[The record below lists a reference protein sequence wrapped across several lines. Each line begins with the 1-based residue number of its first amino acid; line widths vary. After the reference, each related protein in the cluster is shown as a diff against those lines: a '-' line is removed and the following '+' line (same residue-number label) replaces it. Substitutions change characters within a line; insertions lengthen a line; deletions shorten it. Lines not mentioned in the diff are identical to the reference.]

1 MYMGHKVLILVLGLA
16 LPAVVLPASFVLF
29 AQDGG
34 SFTLPAEIHRPQYGE
49 APRFP
54 RDYWI
59 GELGRGEAGEE
70 VYRFARRFLEDLA
83 GGNTEQTPEHIKASL
98 EPLEGLEIR
107 NVRIGGG
114 RIEPDGSVSFM
125 VRFLGREEA
134 VIGEIFL
141 RQREQ
146 PKTVEASE
154 TPETSETLEASE
166 TPETSEILEVSETL
180 EASEAPE
187 IFETPAIPEISA
199 SETSEIPTWYVDD
212 LILDQ
217 RRPLGESRYGPES
230 GDLTPYERFF

>member
-1 MYMGHKVLILVLGLA
+1 MYMGHKVLVLGLA
-16 LPAVVLPASFVLF
+16 LSVVLPAGFVLF

-70 VYRFARRFLEDLA
+70 AYRFARRFVEELA
-83 GGNTEQTPEHIKASL
+83 GGGTGQTPEHIKASL
-98 EPLEGLEIR
+98 GLFEDLEIR

-114 RIEPDGSVSFM
+114 RTEPDGSVSFM

-134 VIGEIFL
+134 VTGEIFL
-141 RQREQ
+141 RQQVQDPE
-146 PKTVEASE
+146 TAETSEVSETSEASE
-154 TPETSETLEASE
+154 TAKTSET
-166 TPETSEILEVSETL
+166 
-180 EASEAPE
+180 
-187 IFETPAIPEISA
+187 SA
-199 SETSEIPTWYVDD
+199 WYVDD

>member
-1 MYMGHKVLILVLGLA
+1 MGHKVLVLGVA
-16 LPAVVLPASFVLF
+16 LSAVVLPASVVLF

-54 RDYWI
+54 KDYWI

-70 VYRFARRFLEDLA
+70 AYRFARRFVEELA
-83 GGNTEQTPEHIKASL
+83 GGGSGQTPEHTKTSL
-98 EPLEGLEIR
+98 EDLEIR

-134 VIGEIFL
+134 VTGEIFL

-146 PKTVEASE
+146 EPETVETSETSDASEASE
-154 TPETSETLEASE
+154 TPETS
-166 TPETSEILEVSETL
+166 V
-180 EASEAPE
+180 
-187 IFETPAIPEISA
+187 
-199 SETSEIPTWYVDD
+199 WYVDD

>member
-1 MYMGHKVLILVLGLA
+1 MYMGHKVLVLGLA
-16 LPAVVLPASFVLF
+16 LSASLALF
-29 AQDGG
+29 AQDNG

-70 VYRFARRFLEDLA
+70 AYRFAKRFVEELA
-83 GGNTEQTPEHIKASL
+83 GGNTEQAPGYIKASL
-98 EPLEGLEIR
+98 KPLEGLEIR

-134 VIGEIFL
+134 VTGEIFL
-141 RQREQ
+141 RLQEQ
-146 PKTVEASE
+146 EPVKTSEIAENSE
-154 TPETSETLEASE
+154 TAETSETAGTAGTSE
-166 TPETSEILEVSETL
+166 TAKTPET
-180 EASEAPE
+180 
-187 IFETPAIPEISA
+187 PA
-199 SETSEIPTWYVDD
+199 WYVDD